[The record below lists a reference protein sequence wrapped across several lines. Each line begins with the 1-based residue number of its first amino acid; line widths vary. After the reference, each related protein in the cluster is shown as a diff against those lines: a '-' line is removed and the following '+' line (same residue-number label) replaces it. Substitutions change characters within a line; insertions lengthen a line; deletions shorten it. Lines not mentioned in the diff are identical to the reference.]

1 MERLL
6 QVNSAGAEM
15 VAELQ
20 RFLSRKSLAL
30 LYVAFWAW
38 PVMIRRAIVWLTVSR
53 YWPAKNII
61 ATSMI
66 ANSIPKNSG
75 ATIANC
81 TAAEPRRLRKNRR
94 SSLPREA
101 AEATGED
108 IMRFRRQRDFRT
120 HR

>member
-38 PVMIRRAIVWLTVSR
+38 PVMIRRAIAWLTVSR

-66 ANSIPKNSG
+66 ANNSAKNSG

-81 TAAEPRRLRKNRR
+81 TAAEPRLLRRNRR
-94 SSLPREA
+94 SSVPREA
-101 AEATGED
+101 AEAAGED
-108 IMRFRRQRDFRT
+108 IVRFRSSRT
-120 HR
+120 FELR